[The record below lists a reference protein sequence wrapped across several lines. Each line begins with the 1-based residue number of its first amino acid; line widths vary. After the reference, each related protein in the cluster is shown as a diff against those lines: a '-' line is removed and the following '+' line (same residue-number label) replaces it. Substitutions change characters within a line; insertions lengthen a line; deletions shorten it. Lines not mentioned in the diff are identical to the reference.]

1 MDIKYSFF
9 GIISRSFKFFGK
21 NFKEL
26 FGAMF
31 MPVFLQG
38 AGLLASL
45 FPALYFTY
53 IQKPTADMMMVFLLQ
68 LLLCLVFGLVL
79 FCIGFWRYILLSCYF
94 CLAANDFD
102 DDKGFYIQIYKNN
115 INKRQGEY
123 IKTLLWPALIM
134 LLIIVVGV
142 IVVHYFIMQKTVMG
156 SLLGVLSFL
165 VATIVLVI
173 FSIKINLLVPI
184 FVFEPEL
191 KPIDVMKKSLNMVKL
206 PQFFWLLAFSLVFWL
221 ISFAIQL
228 IISIVASICTSDVV
242 FLRIVDLISTC
253 IAMFLLPINIC
264 IVTLFYKKLTK

>member
-1 MDIKYSFF
+1 MDSKYSFF

-21 NFKEL
+21 NLKGL

-31 MPVFLQG
+31 MPVFLQVTG
-38 AGLLASL
+38 CLVSL

-53 IQKPTADMMMVFLLQ
+53 VQKPTTDMIPIFLLQ

-115 INKRQGEY
+115 TSKRQGEY

-142 IVVHYFIMQKTVMG
+142 IVAHYFVMQKTVMG
-156 SLLGVLSFL
+156 SLFGALSFL
-165 VATIVLVI
+165 VAMIALTI

-184 FVFEPEL
+184 FAFEPEL
-191 KPIDVMKKSLNMVKL
+191 KPLDVMKKSINMVKL
-206 PQFFWLLAFSLVFWL
+206 PQFFWLLAFSLVYWL
-221 ISFAIQL
+221 ISVVIQF
-228 IISIVASICTSDVV
+228 IISFVAGMCTSDVLC
-242 FLRIVDLISTC
+242 LRIVDLISTC
-253 IAMFLLPINIC
+253 IVLFLLPVNAC
-264 IVTLFYKKLTK
+264 MATLFYKKLTK

>member
-21 NFKEL
+21 NLKKL

-123 IKTLLWPALIM
+123 VKTLLWPALIM

-142 IVVHYFIMQKTVMG
+142 IVVHYFVMQKTVMG
-156 SLLGVLSFL
+156 SLLGAVSFF
-165 VATIVLVI
+165 VALIALAI
-173 FSIKINLLVPI
+173 FSVKINLLVPI
-184 FVFEPEL
+184 FTFEPEL
-191 KPIDVMKKSLNMVKL
+191 KPLDVMKKSINMVKL
-206 PQFFWLLAFSLVFWL
+206 PQFFWLLAFSLLVWL
-221 ISFAIQL
+221 ISIVIQF
-228 IISIVASICTSDVV
+228 IISFVAGMFTTNVV
-242 FLRIVDLISTC
+242 CLRIVDLITTC
-253 IAMFLLPINIC
+253 VVMFLLPINAC
-264 IVTLFYKKLTK
+264 MVTLFYKKLTK